1 MLIALRES
9 LQPTTQIIVAAPDRG
24 RSECSHSV
32 TTDRPLQIQQLAED
46 RYAIDGTP
54 VDCVRIALSTF
65 AKDVDAVVS
74 GINAGA
80 NLGIDLLVSGTFAA
94 AREAAILGKPAL
106 AISHYRH
113 PEVPKTWQHVGRWLT
128 PVWQRWT
135 THLATVDQWQ
145 SIAPLW
151 NVNLPAIDPSIESVE
166 VVECGVDP
174 TPHERQAQILEGV
187 FHSKSDFHNRGR
199 IPGGDVEH
207 CFAGKIT
214 ISRIRSLGL

>member
-1 MLIALRES
+1 MLLALRNVLEPS
-9 LQPTTQIIVAAPDRG
+9 AKIIVAAPDRG

-32 TTDRPLQIQQLAED
+32 TTDRPLQIQKITED
-46 RYAIDGTP
+46 QYAIDGTP

-65 AKDVDAVVS
+65 ARDVDVVVS

-94 AREAAILGKPAL
+94 AREAAILGKPAV

-113 PEVPKTWQHVGRWLT
+113 PEVPKTWHHVGRWLS
-128 PVWQRWT
+128 PVWQQWT
-135 THLATVDQWQ
+135 SHLTNNDRFD

-151 NVNLPAIDPSIESVE
+151 NINLPAIDPEIESVD
-166 VVECGVDP
+166 VVECHVDP
-174 TPHERQAQILEGV
+174 TPHEREARISDGV

-199 IPGGDVEH
+199 IPGGDVAH
-207 CFAGKIT
+207 CFAGRIT
-214 ISRIRSLGL
+214 ISEIRSLGF